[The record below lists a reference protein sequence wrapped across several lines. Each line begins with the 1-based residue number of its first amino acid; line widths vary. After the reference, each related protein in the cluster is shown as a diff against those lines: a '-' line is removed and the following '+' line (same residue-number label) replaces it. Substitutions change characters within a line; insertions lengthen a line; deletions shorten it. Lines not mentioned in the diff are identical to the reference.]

1 MSTGRSLVE
10 LPKAHLHLHLEGSA
24 RRETMDELAARAG
37 LEARDYRSFSGW
49 DDFLALYR
57 HAVASVLTLDDLVR
71 LCRELVEDEAA
82 NGVRYL
88 EPHVSL
94 LGGGY
99 VPRFGSA
106 DEVWSAVRE
115 GFAVAST
122 ETGLEVNV
130 IISSIRDHPP
140 VRAEEAAAFAAAHAD
155 DGITAFGLA
164 GSEHVAPAADFA
176 RAAAIAREA
185 GLLVT
190 PHAGELCG
198 PESVVDALDELG
210 ASRIA
215 HGVRSSEDPDLLA
228 RLADQGVACDVCVT
242 SNLALGVVARI
253 GDHPFPQLLAAGVPV
268 TLGADDSLMFGAG
281 IVDEY
286 EQARDAFG
294 LEDETLAAIARTSA
308 IVSGAS
314 DATKLRMLADIDAWL
329 AEVPR

>member
-1 MSTGRSLVE
+1 MTGRSLRS

-24 RRETMDELAARAG
+24 RPETMYELATRAG

-57 HAVASVLTLDDLVR
+57 HAIASVLTLDDLAR

-82 NGVRYL
+82 HGVRYV
-88 EPHVSL
+88 EPHVGL

-106 DEVWSAVRE
+106 EEVWSAVRE
-115 GFAVAST
+115 AFVTASD
-122 ETGLEVNV
+122 ETGVEVNV
-130 IISSIRDHPP
+130 VVASIRDLPP
-140 VRAEEAAAFAAAHAD
+140 TMAEEAASFAAAHAG
-155 DGITAFGLA
+155 DGIAAFGLA
-164 GSEHVAPAADFA
+164 GSEHALPAAAFA

-215 HGVRSSEDPDLLA
+215 HGVRASEDPDVLA
-228 RLADQGVACDVCVT
+228 RLASEGVACDVCVT
-242 SNLALGVVARI
+242 SNVALGVVEHV
-253 GDHPFPQLLAAGVPV
+253 GDHPLPQLLAAGVPV
-268 TLGADDSLMFGAG
+268 TLGADDSLMFGSGVA
-281 IVDEY
+281 DEY
-286 EQARDAFG
+286 ELAREAFG
-294 LEDETLAAIARTSA
+294 LDDEALAAIARTSA
-308 IVSGAS
+308 TASGAS
-314 DATKLRMLADIDAWL
+314 NATKVRILADIDAWL
-329 AEVPR
+329 AEPV